1 MVALVIFLAVLLAL
15 LLVGRLIG
23 LFWSTAVFVGASI
36 AYLELGFDPP
46 FPASVKALYIA
57 VMLLAVLLY
66 VTSADGAR
74 DEFFRPIRRLATEPN
89 LATVRWAVLVVVPLL
104 VAWRAHEASQP
115 SSVPPPKIRS
125 VHPSPPSSISTQPP
139 GQAEPNTLDL
149 IRGDNPLRPLETSDP
164 EAFAAHV
171 ERGRVVYYENCYY
184 CHGDTL
190 AADGHYAN
198 ALKPPPADFT
208 DPGTIAMLQEAY
220 LYWRVAKGGP
230 GLPDS
235 ATPWDSSMPAWEAM
249 LSEEDMW
256 NVIAFM
262 YDYVGYR
269 PRAQVDLEAH

>member
-1 MVALVIFLAVLLAL
+1 MAALAIFMAALIVLLLA
-15 LLVGRLIG
+15 GRLIG
-23 LFWSTAVFVGASI
+23 LFWAAALFVVACI

-46 FPASVKALYIA
+46 LPGSVKALYIS

-74 DEFFRPIRRLATEPN
+74 DEFFRPIVRLATEQGM
-89 LATVRWAVLVVVPLL
+89 AAVRWGVLVIVPLL
-104 VAWRAHEASQP
+104 VAWRAHEASLP
-115 SSVPPPKIRS
+115 SSVPPPKVRS
-125 VHPSPPSSISTQPP
+125 VHPSPPTTISTQPP
-139 GQAEPNTLDL
+139 GQPEAHTINL
-149 IRGDNPLRPLETSDP
+149 IRGNNPLRALEESDP
-164 EAFAAHV
+164 EKFATHV
-171 ERGRVVYYENCYY
+171 ARGGVVYYENCYY

-190 AADGHYAN
+190 AADGHYA
-198 ALKPPPADFT
+198 AGLKPPPANFT

-235 ATPWDSSMPAWEAM
+235 ATPWDSSMPAWETM

-256 NVIAFM
+256 NVIAFL

-269 PRAQVDLEAH
+269 PRAQVDAEAH